1 MCRIQSGERNMAY
14 LNRDQ
19 RREMILQAAMQVALA
34 EGFTAMTVRRIATEA
49 QTSTG
54 QVHHHFSSA
63 SHLKAEAFLKLMEQ
77 LDEIEQTL
85 QTTSQFQRLFIL
97 LGAENI
103 DRLQPYLRL
112 WNEAE
117 LLIEQDAEIQKA
129 YNLAMQSWH
138 ESIVQ
143 AIELG
148 KKEGEFKNI
157 SNSTDIAWRLIAFVC
172 GLEGIYQLGLQG
184 LAENDFKRHTE
195 AIIRL
200 ELL

>member
-1 MCRIQSGERNMAY
+1 MAY

-54 QVHHHFSSA
+54 QVHHHFSSS

-117 LLIEQDAEIQKA
+117 LLIEQDIEIQKA

-138 ESIVQ
+138 QAIVQ
-143 AIELG
+143 SIECG
-148 KKEGEFKNI
+148 QKEGEFKNR

-172 GLEGIYQLGLQG
+172 GLEGIYKLGLQG
-184 LAENDFKRHTE
+184 LVEEDFKRHTE

>member
-1 MCRIQSGERNMAY
+1 MAY

-54 QVHHHFSSA
+54 QVHHHFSST

-103 DRLQPYLRL
+103 DKLQPYLRL

-117 LLIEQDAEIQKA
+117 LLIEQDAEIQRA

-138 ESIVQ
+138 ETIVQ
-143 AIELG
+143 AIECG
-148 KKEGEFKNI
+148 QKEGEFKNR

-172 GLEGIYQLGLQG
+172 GLEGIYKLGLQG
-184 LAENDFKRHTE
+184 LAEEDFKRHTE

>member
-1 MCRIQSGERNMAY
+1 MAY

-49 QTSTG
+49 HTSTG

-117 LLIEQDAEIQKA
+117 LLIEQNIEIQKA

-138 ESIVQ
+138 ETIVQ
-143 AIELG
+143 AIECG
-148 KKEGEFKNI
+148 QKEGEFKNR

-172 GLEGIYQLGLQG
+172 GLEGIYKLGLHG
-184 LAENDFKRHTE
+184 LAEEDFKRHTE
-195 AIIRL
+195 AVIRL

>member
-1 MCRIQSGERNMAY
+1 MAY

-54 QVHHHFSSA
+54 QVHHHFSST

-117 LLIEQDAEIQKA
+117 LLIEQDIEIQKA

-138 ESIVQ
+138 ETIVQ
-143 AIELG
+143 AIECG
-148 KKEGEFKNI
+148 QKECEFKNR

-172 GLEGIYQLGLQG
+172 GLEGIYKLGLQG
-184 LAENDFKRHTE
+184 LVEEDFKRHTE

>member
-1 MCRIQSGERNMAY
+1 MAY

-54 QVHHHFSSA
+54 QVLHHFSSA

-138 ESIVQ
+138 QAIVQ
-143 AIELG
+143 SIECG
-148 KKEGEFKNI
+148 QKEGEFKNR

-172 GLEGIYQLGLQG
+172 GLEGIYKLGLQG
-184 LAENDFKRHTE
+184 LVEEDFKRHTE

>member
-1 MCRIQSGERNMAY
+1 MAY

-19 RREMILQAAMQVALA
+19 RREMILQAAMQIALA

-54 QVHHHFSSA
+54 QVHHHFSLA

-117 LLIEQDAEIQKA
+117 LLIEQDIEIQKA

-138 ESIVQ
+138 QAIVQ
-143 AIELG
+143 SIECG
-148 KKEGEFKNI
+148 QKEGEFKNR

-172 GLEGIYQLGLQG
+172 GLEGIYKLGLQG
-184 LAENDFKRHTE
+184 LVEEDFKRHTE

>member
-1 MCRIQSGERNMAY
+1 MAY

-85 QTTSQFQRLFIL
+85 KTTSQFQRLFIL

-117 LLIEQDAEIQKA
+117 LLIEQDVEIRKA
-129 YNLAMQSWH
+129 YNLAMQNWH
-138 ESIVQ
+138 QTIVQ
-143 AIELG
+143 AIESG
-148 KKEGEFKNI
+148 K
-157 SNSTDIAWRLIAFVC
+157 SR
-172 GLEGIYQLGLQG
+172 
-184 LAENDFKRHTE
+184 
-195 AIIRL
+195 
-200 ELL
+200 

>member
-1 MCRIQSGERNMAY
+1 MAY

-19 RREMILQAAMQVALA
+19 RREMILQAAMQIALA

-49 QTSTG
+49 QTSTA

-117 LLIEQDAEIQKA
+117 LLIEQDIEIQKA

-138 ESIVQ
+138 QAIVQ
-143 AIELG
+143 SIECG
-148 KKEGEFKNI
+148 QKEGEFKNR

-172 GLEGIYQLGLQG
+172 GLEGIYKLGLQG
-184 LAENDFKRHTE
+184 LVEEDFKRHTE

>member
-1 MCRIQSGERNMAY
+1 MAY

-19 RREMILQAAMQVALA
+19 RREMILQAAMQIALA

-77 LDEIEQTL
+77 LDAIEQTL
-85 QTTSQFQRLFIL
+85 KTTSQFQRLFIL

-117 LLIEQDAEIQKA
+117 LLIEQDAEKYI
-129 YNLAMQSWH
+129 
-138 ESIVQ
+138 
-143 AIELG
+143 
-148 KKEGEFKNI
+148 
-157 SNSTDIAWRLIAFVC
+157 
-172 GLEGIYQLGLQG
+172 
-184 LAENDFKRHTE
+184 
-195 AIIRL
+195 
-200 ELL
+200 

>member
-1 MCRIQSGERNMAY
+1 
-14 LNRDQ
+14 
-19 RREMILQAAMQVALA
+19 
-34 EGFTAMTVRRIATEA
+34 
-49 QTSTG
+49 
-54 QVHHHFSSA
+54 
-63 SHLKAEAFLKLMEQ
+63 MEQ

-85 QTTSQFQRLFIL
+85 KTTSQFQRLFIL

-117 LLIEQDAEIQKA
+117 LLIEQDVEIRKA
-129 YNLAMQSWH
+129 YNLAMQNWH
-138 ESIVQ
+138 QTIVQ
-143 AIELG
+143 AIESG
-148 KKEGEFKNI
+148 KVGEFKNI

-184 LAENDFKRHTE
+184 LAEEDFKRHTE

>member
-1 MCRIQSGERNMAY
+1 MAY

-54 QVHHHFSSA
+54 QVHHHFSST

-117 LLIEQDAEIQKA
+117 LLIEQDIEIQKA

-138 ESIVQ
+138 ETIVQ
-143 AIELG
+143 AIECG
-148 KKEGEFKNI
+148 QKEGEFKNR

-172 GLEGIYQLGLQG
+172 GLEGIYKLGLQG
-184 LAENDFKRHTE
+184 LVEEDFKRHTE

>member
-1 MCRIQSGERNMAY
+1 MA
-14 LNRDQ
+14 
-19 RREMILQAAMQVALA
+19 VKPS
-34 EGFTAMTVRRIATEA
+34 AMTVRRIATEA

-117 LLIEQDAEIQKA
+117 LLIEQDIEIQKA

-138 ESIVQ
+138 QAIVQ
-143 AIELG
+143 SIECG
-148 KKEGEFKNI
+148 QKEGEFKNR

-172 GLEGIYQLGLQG
+172 GLEGIYKLGLQG
-184 LAENDFKRHTE
+184 LVEEDFKRHTE

>member
-1 MCRIQSGERNMAY
+1 MAY

-54 QVHHHFSSA
+54 QVHHHFSST

-85 QTTSQFQRLFIL
+85 QTTSQFQRHFIL

-117 LLIEQDAEIQKA
+117 LLIEQDIEIQKA

-138 ESIVQ
+138 ETIVQ
-143 AIELG
+143 AIECG
-148 KKEGEFKNI
+148 QKEGEFKNR

-172 GLEGIYQLGLQG
+172 GLEGIYKLGLQG
-184 LAENDFKRHTE
+184 LVEEDFKRHTE

>member
-1 MCRIQSGERNMAY
+1 MAY

-19 RREMILQAAMQVALA
+19 RREMILQAAMQIALA

-63 SHLKAEAFLKLMEQ
+63 SHLKAEVLKLMEQ

-117 LLIEQDAEIQKA
+117 LLIEQDIEIQKA

-138 ESIVQ
+138 QAIVQ
-143 AIELG
+143 SIECG
-148 KKEGEFKNI
+148 QKKANLK
-157 SNSTDIAWRLIAFVC
+157 
-172 GLEGIYQLGLQG
+172 
-184 LAENDFKRHTE
+184 
-195 AIIRL
+195 
-200 ELL
+200 

>member
-1 MCRIQSGERNMAY
+1 
-14 LNRDQ
+14 
-19 RREMILQAAMQVALA
+19 MILQAAMQVALA

-117 LLIEQDAEIQKA
+117 LLIEQDIEIQKA

-138 ESIVQ
+138 ETIVQ
-143 AIELG
+143 AIECG
-148 KKEGEFKNI
+148 QKEGEFKNR
-157 SNSTDIAWRLIAFVC
+157 SNATDIAWRLIAFVC
-172 GLEGIYQLGLQG
+172 GLEGIYKLGLHG
-184 LAENDFKRHTE
+184 LAEEDFKRHTE

>member
-1 MCRIQSGERNMAY
+1 MAY

-19 RREMILQAAMQVALA
+19 RREMILQAAMQIALA

-63 SHLKAEAFLKLMEQ
+63 AHLKAEAFLKLMEQ

-117 LLIEQDAEIQKA
+117 LLIEQDIEIQKA

-138 ESIVQ
+138 QAIVQ
-143 AIELG
+143 SIECG
-148 KKEGEFKNI
+148 QKEGEFKNR

-172 GLEGIYQLGLQG
+172 GLEGIYKLGLQG
-184 LAENDFKRHTE
+184 LVEEDFKRHTE

>member
-1 MCRIQSGERNMAY
+1 MAY

-54 QVHHHFSSA
+54 QVHHHFSSS

-77 LDEIEQTL
+77 LDEIEKTL
-85 QTTSQFQRLFIL
+85 ETTSQFQRVFIL

-117 LLIEQDAEIQKA
+117 LLIEQDVEIRKA
-129 YNLAMQSWH
+129 YNLAMQNWH
-138 ESIVQ
+138 QTIVQ
-143 AIELG
+143 AIECG
-148 KKEGEFKNI
+148 QKEGEFKNR

-172 GLEGIYQLGLQG
+172 GLEGIYKLGLQG
-184 LAENDFKRHTE
+184 LAEEDFKRHTE

>member
-1 MCRIQSGERNMAY
+1 MAY

-19 RREMILQAAMQVALA
+19 RREMILQAAMQIALA

-54 QVHHHFSSA
+54 QVHHHFSST

-85 QTTSQFQRLFIL
+85 KTTSQFQRLFIL

-117 LLIEQDAEIQKA
+117 LLIEQDIEIQKA

-138 ESIVQ
+138 QAIVQ
-143 AIELG
+143 SIECG
-148 KKEGEFKNI
+148 QKEGEFKNR

-172 GLEGIYQLGLQG
+172 GLEGIYKLGLQG
-184 LAENDFKRHTE
+184 LVEEDFKRHTE

>member
-1 MCRIQSGERNMAY
+1 MAY

-49 QTSTG
+49 HTSTG

-117 LLIEQDAEIQKA
+117 LLIEQDIEIQKA

-138 ESIVQ
+138 ETIVQ
-143 AIELG
+143 AIECG
-148 KKEGEFKNI
+148 QKEGEFKNR

-172 GLEGIYQLGLQG
+172 GLEGIYKLGLHG
-184 LAENDFKRHTE
+184 LAEEDFKRHTE

>member
-1 MCRIQSGERNMAY
+1 MAY

-54 QVHHHFSSA
+54 QVHHHFSST

-103 DRLQPYLRL
+103 DKLQPYLRL

-117 LLIEQDAEIQKA
+117 LLIEQDIEIQKA

-138 ESIVQ
+138 ETIVQ
-143 AIELG
+143 AIECG
-148 KKEGEFKNI
+148 QKEGEFKNR

-172 GLEGIYQLGLQG
+172 GLEGIYKLGLQG
-184 LAENDFKRHTE
+184 LAEEDFKRHTE